1 MFDTCGNM
9 SVYKHFAVK
18 DKLFHQ
24 TGLLSLLLSSPAFV
38 TANEDVNKVMNSE
51 KEKTTN
57 YCKRGKFA
65 DYFPAIKIEL
75 ANCAA

>member
-1 MFDTCGNM
+1 M

-24 TGLLSLLLSSPAFV
+24 TGLLSLLLSSPAIV
-38 TANEDVNKVMNSE
+38 TANEEVNKVMNSE

-75 ANCAA
+75 AKCAA

>member
-1 MFDTCGNM
+1 M

-18 DKLFHQ
+18 DKLFRPDW
-24 TGLLSLLLSSPAFV
+24 TVVFITVITCFV
-38 TANEDVNKVMNSE
+38 TANEEVNKVMNSE

-65 DYFPAIKIEL
+65 DYVSAIKIEL